1 MQEPRDGPGQEKGEG
16 MRVTSKAAQRGSG
29 KLVLILLVVLIALL
43 LAVGTAA
50 ALYLTGVISPLG
62 NGDRNNVEEIA
73 GEPGERQPPPAPARG
88 PARYLEMEDAIT
100 VNISR
105 ENGRRAILQV
115 RLQIMSRE
123 EEILRSVEQHM
134 PLIRNNLINLFGDQ
148 QFEDITSSEGK
159 NALRD
164 EALEEIN
171 SVLEEEGEWP
181 HVEAVYFTNFVTQ

>member
-1 MQEPRDGPGQEKGEG
+1 MQQSREGPGKEKGEG

-62 NGDRNNVEEIA
+62 NGDRDNAEEVA
-73 GEPGERQPPPAPARG
+73 EESDEQQPSAPARG
-88 PARYLEMEDAIT
+88 PAQYLEMEDAIT

-105 ENGRRAILQV
+105 EGGRRAILQV
-115 RLQIMSRE
+115 HLQLMSRD
-123 EEILRSVEQHM
+123 EEILSSVEEHM

-148 QFEDITSSEGK
+148 QFEDITSSDGK
-159 NALRD
+159 NALRE

>member
-1 MQEPRDGPGQEKGEG
+1 

-29 KLVLILLVVLIALL
+29 KLVLILLVVLVALL

-62 NGDRNNVEEIA
+62 NGGNNVEEVA
-73 GEPGERQPPPAPARG
+73 EDESGEERPPAPARG

-105 ENGRRAILQV
+105 EDGRRAILQA
-115 RLQIMSRE
+115 RLQVMSRD
-123 EEILRSVEQHM
+123 EEILDSVEEHM

-159 NALRD
+159 NALRE

-171 SVLEEEGEWP
+171 SVLEEEGHWP